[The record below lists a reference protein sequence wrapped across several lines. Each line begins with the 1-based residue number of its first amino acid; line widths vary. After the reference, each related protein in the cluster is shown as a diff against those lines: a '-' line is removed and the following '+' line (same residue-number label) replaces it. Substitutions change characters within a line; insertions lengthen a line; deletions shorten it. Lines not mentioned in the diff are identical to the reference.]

1 MEEKKIL
8 VQGIKGDAES
18 GDDTTLPINGIV
30 AFDGDEIPEGYELY
44 KDTEG
49 AD

>member
-1 MEEKKIL
+1 MEEKTIL

-44 KDTEG
+44 QEG
-49 AD
+49 AQE